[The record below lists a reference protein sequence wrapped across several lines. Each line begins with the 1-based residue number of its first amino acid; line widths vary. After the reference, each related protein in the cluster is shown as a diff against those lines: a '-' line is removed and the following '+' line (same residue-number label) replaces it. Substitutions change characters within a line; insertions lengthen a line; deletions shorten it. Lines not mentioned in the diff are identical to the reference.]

1 MVLPSAVIH
10 VVAAI
15 DLISTTVLSLQLDPI
30 PVVHKPHPSDSSLFK
45 SLHQKVK
52 AGPLS
57 TSASRPS
64 AHRLLL
70 FVYLVCVARCLTLFI
85 VGFGVSKSQRR
96 NHAPSTSATTNGQT
110 EPSSS
115 SGGGGGA
122 IRSQTQSGPLSVAG
136 VCFFSFAANTFVL
149 NLLFQA
155 RPAHVA
161 FIGTGLTISGL
172 VGGQVVLSLLEW
184 VLFVLVVGADRNG
197 NVSGASSSGSV
208 VDAPSQDQ
216 PTVDGAYEINDAN
229 LVTDV
234 RQTSKSG
241 ASTSAA
247 QNIIN
252 DATQA
257 SSDLKGKAQEGT
269 KQTDYGTFGTTNP
282 VTGTSTSIAL
292 AQNDKAATV
301 EPTSLAAVSTTTAK
315 SSSDFQA
322 SKASTSVN
330 QSSAE
335 PTLVGA
341 DERAKAK
348 AQADTES
355 SQDIV
360 DIPEDR
366 DASKLEARQRLD
378 NARQKGKVKRSAMT
392 SRDGPSFSCCYL
404 YRLRACGCLLTVY
417 HCYHHLPLLLLLSVI
432 PCCRYEV

>member
-57 TSASRPS
+57 TSASKPS

-96 NHAPSTSATTNGQT
+96 YHAPSTSATTNGQT

-115 SGGGGGA
+115 SSSSGGGA

-197 NVSGASSSGSV
+197 NVSGASSSRSA

-247 QNIIN
+247 QNIVN

-282 VTGTSTSIAL
+282 VPGTSTSIAL

-301 EPTSLAAVSTTTAK
+301 EPTSLAAVSTATAK

-378 NARQKGKVKRSAMT
+378 NARQKGKVKRRSIWEKVRRK
-392 SRDGPSFSCCYL
+392 SKVPQVGDD
-404 YRLRACGCLLTVY
+404 
-417 HCYHHLPLLLLLSVI
+417 
-432 PCCRYEV
+432 E